1 MAAKPSRGRRGSA
14 MDMTAQEICNAIY
27 GLQGMDSKYPE
38 VISVVQVCA
47 ATIPIYW
54 YHILLHYSMAW
65 VWVWVW
71 SWGSGAQPTVRPQ
84 ATEETDHE
92 GAGAAG
98 G

>member
-65 VWVWVW
+65 VWVW
-71 SWGSGAQPTVRPQ
+71 SWGLRRSTNGSPTGNRRDRP
-84 ATEETDHE
+84 
-92 GAGAAG
+92 
-98 G
+98 